1 MSSLLRVADAV
12 LLCAALAII
21 YRLCLRQA
29 QPSRLPYP
37 PGPPGY
43 PLIGHLSGPEGPGG
57 RSWVTFR
64 DWGLQ
69 YGSDVIHLNMA
80 GTHLIVLNTL
90 RACSNLL
97 EKRSTIYSDRP
108 TAGITMLSELCG
120 LGWSFGLQRYGPE
133 WRDGRKC
140 FESQFNAHAV
150 RKYRPA
156 LSREVSRFLR
166 NLCTDPAAWEYHV
179 HHMAGALIM
188 SVGYAIDVQAK
199 DDPYLNA
206 AEHAGECVQKTLVP
220 GAFLVDIL
228 PFLKYLPD
236 WFPGA
241 GFKQKARSWRKS
253 IMYIRDAPYDVTKKR
268 VADDAESVP
277 DCVAKDLM
285 EKMVDNAKDPEYM
298 ERVARS
304 AVGSMYLAGADTTHS
319 VLSACVLTLVL
330 NPNFLP
336 RAQASIDE
344 VCQGRLPD
352 FSDYEALPHV
362 HAVVREA
369 MRWNP
374 VVALNLP
381 HRCTTDDIYE
391 GQLIPAGSIV
401 IANIWAILHDPAVY
415 PDPESCNPMRYLRCS
430 PDGTVTLDPAVPN
443 PADVAFGFG
452 RRICPGRFKGYQ
464 TVWLALARML
474 AAFDI

>member
-57 RSWVTFR
+57 RSWVAFR

-108 TAGITMLSELCG
+108 TAGITMLSEL
-120 LGWSFGLQRYGPE
+120 LELWST
-133 WRDGRKC
+133 
-140 FESQFNAHAV
+140 
-150 RKYRPA
+150 A
-156 LSREVSRFLR
+156 LWTR
-166 NLCTDPAAWEYHV
+166 
-179 HHMAGALIM
+179 MAGRSQVLRVAVQRPCGAKISPSALPGGVTLPTQSLHGSGGMGIPRPSHGGRADHVRRICDRRASKRRPLSERCRACGRM
-188 SVGYAIDVQAK
+188 CTEDLGSCEVPTG
-199 DDPYLNA
+199 
-206 AEHAGECVQKTLVP
+206 LVP
-220 GAFLVDIL
+220 GCRIQAESSFVAQID
-228 PFLKYLPD
+228 
-236 WFPGA
+236 
-241 GFKQKARSWRKS
+241 
-253 IMYIRDAPYDVTKKR
+253 MYIRDAPYDVTKKR

-285 EKMVDNAKDPEYM
+285 EKMVNNAKDPEYM

-381 HRCTTDDIYE
+381 HRCTTDDTYE

-452 RRICPGRFKGYQ
+452 RRICPGRFMGYQ
-464 TVWLALARML
+464 TMWLALARML